1 MGTWELTLPNTEE
14 MKDHFKNEEID
25 DILLVLTYAG
35 RTPAWPA

>member
-1 MGTWELTLPNTEE
+1 MGTWDLALPNTEE
-14 MKDHFKNEEID
+14 MKNRFKNSEID